1 MAGMPRF
8 QKLILFTIL
17 AISVGLVT
25 TGCQTYRQKNK
36 VIVYWH
42 AGDLARA
49 EREAI
54 KRADKS
60 ANSKDAI
67 IWRLEEGSV
76 LRALGKY
83 QESNKA
89 FDQAQAKM
97 DDYAQKAKVRV
108 GQEAAALLSNQ
119 ANLAYEGRSYD
130 GIMLNTYEALNYL
143 ALGEPEKARPE
154 LIHAYQR
161 QQEAVEDNRRR
172 IEKTQAEAAK
182 NKDSA
187 LVDRAEEDPRF
198 QAAIQNSMK
207 DIDNIHVYADYVNPF
222 TVYLDGLFFMAD
234 STGASDLER
243 ANKSFQRVAGL
254 DGSNEYVQRNLTM
267 LNDLMNGK
275 PLPPTTYVIFETG
288 CAPIRDQIRIDIP
301 IIFANVSYVG
311 AAFPTLV
318 PQGDFLP
325 WLTVTADGTNYQTRM
340 VANVDGTVARDFKNE
355 MPVIITKTV
364 ASTIAK
370 ATAAYFANNAAN
382 NQNDWAG
389 LLVQMATAAYQMA
402 VNIAD
407 TRTWTTLPKEFQV
420 CCFPTPTD
428 GKIELLTPSGTKIV
442 VALALANGTKN
453 DLTPA
458 DGVQTSM
465 NSSSVLNVVYVK
477 SIAAGTPLLV
487 SQFRLE

>member
-1 MAGMPRF
+1 MAGMPLF
-8 QKLILFTIL
+8 QKLIQFALL
-17 AISVGLVT
+17 ALSVGLLT
-25 TGCQTYRQKNK
+25 TGCETYRQKNK
-36 VIVYWH
+36 VIVLWRE
-42 AGDLARA
+42 GDLARA
-49 EREAI
+49 EAEAA
-54 KRADKS
+54 KRADKN
-60 ANSKDAI
+60 AKGKDAI
-67 IWRLEEGSV
+67 IWRLEEATV

-83 QESNKA
+83 KESNQA
-89 FDQAQAKM
+89 FNQAQSKM
-97 DDYAQKAKVRV
+97 DDYAQMAKVRL
-108 GQEAAALLSNQ
+108 GQEAGALLSNQ

-182 NKDSA
+182 NKHSA
-187 LVDRAEEDPRF
+187 MFDQAEQDPTF

-207 DIDNIHVYADYVNPF
+207 GIDNIQVYADYVNPF

-243 ANKSFQRVAGL
+243 AHKSFQRVAGL
-254 DGSNEYVQRNLTM
+254 DGSNEYVQRNLEM
-267 LNDLMNGK
+267 INDLMNGK

-311 AAFPTLV
+311 AAFPILE
-318 PQGDFLP
+318 PQGNFLP
-325 WLTVTADGTNYQTRM
+325 WLTVTANGTNYQTRV
-340 VANVDGTVARDFKNE
+340 VANVDAMVARDFKNE
-355 MPVIITKTV
+355 MPVVITKTV
-364 ASTIAK
+364 ASTITK
-370 ATAAYFANNAAN
+370 ATAAYFANNAVN

-389 LLVQMATAAYQMA
+389 LFMQMATAAYQMA

-420 CCFPTPTD
+420 CCFPTPPD
-428 GKIELLTPSGTKIV
+428 GKIELLTPSGTRIV
-442 VALALANGTKN
+442 VALPLGNGTKN

-458 DGVQTSM
+458 NGVQTSM
-465 NSSSVLNVVYVK
+465 DGSSVLNVVYVK

>member
-1 MAGMPRF
+1 MAGMPVLK
-8 QKLILFTIL
+8 KLTLFTIPV
-17 AISVGLVT
+17 IGLGLLT
-25 TGCQTYRQKNK
+25 TGCQTYRDKNK
-36 VIVYWH
+36 VIVYWR

-49 EREAI
+49 EAEAT
-54 KRADKS
+54 KRANKS
-60 ANSKDAI
+60 ADGKDAI
-67 IWRLEEGSV
+67 IWRLEQGAT
-76 LRALGKY
+76 LRAVGKY
-83 QESNKA
+83 KESNQV
-89 FDQAQAKM
+89 FDQAQDKM
-97 DDYAQKAKVRV
+97 ADYARKAKVRV

-172 IEKTQAEAAK
+172 IEKTQEEAAK

-187 LVDRAEEDPRF
+187 LFDRAEQDPNF

-207 DIDNIHVYADYVNPF
+207 GIDNINVYADYVNPF

-243 ANKSFQRVAGL
+243 AHKSFERVAGL
-254 DGSNEYVQRNLTM
+254 DGSNEYVQRNLAM

-288 CAPIRDQIRIDIP
+288 CAPVRDQIRIDIP

-318 PQGDFLP
+318 PQGGFLP
-325 WLTVTADGTNYQTRM
+325 ALTVTADGTNYQTEM
-340 VANVDGTVARDFKNE
+340 VASVDGMVARDFKNE
-355 MPVIITKTV
+355 MPVVITKTV
-364 ASTIAK
+364 ASTIVK
-370 ATAAYFANNAAN
+370 ATAAYFANRAVN

-389 LLVQMATAAYQMA
+389 LFMQLATAFYQMA

-420 CCFPTPTD
+420 CCFPTPSD
-428 GKIELLTPSGTKIV
+428 GKIELFTPAGTKIV
-442 VALALANGTKN
+442 VALVEEGENKN

-458 DGVQTSM
+458 NGVQTSM

-487 SQFRLE
+487 SQFKLE